1 MTEDARMTQ
10 ERVAHLASEL
20 ETSRGEC
27 TSLRGERDATRFTLE
42 SVKSA
47 AKDEVDALRDSLR
60 SERGRVEEAET
71 RLASVDALKARNSKL
86 EERERVLSDQLRD
99 ALGDVLRFK
108 ERAREA
114 ASFAASMN
122 GAFIYIFVR
131 AVRLTTYFT
140 LAAQTSTMDAEWR
153 AMREAVATRCAR
165 IEDEAALDRAK
176 NNASNAARGHQT
188 NDSMEILATY
198 EYEVDGSAHV
208 DRHVAQ
214 LCGSDEVEPSPPV
227 RRAATRGGGARGGGG
242 RGAKSTRA
250 SRAAA

>member
-1 MTEDARMTQ
+1 MTQ

-99 ALGDVLRFK
+99 ALGDVMRFK
-108 ERAREA
+108 ERARDA

-122 GAFIYIFVR
+122 GAFIFIFVR
-131 AVRLTTYFT
+131 TGNWIE
-140 LAAQTSTMDAEWR
+140 TSCFVLLSQRKLRRWMLSGG
-153 AMREAVATRCAR
+153 RCAR
-165 IEDEAALDRAK
+165 LSR
-176 NNASNAARGHQT
+176 
-188 NDSMEILATY
+188 
-198 EYEVDGSAHV
+198 
-208 DRHVAQ
+208 
-214 LCGSDEVEPSPPV
+214 
-227 RRAATRGGGARGGGG
+227 
-242 RGAKSTRA
+242 RGARA
-250 SRAAA
+250 SRTRPRWTGRRTTRATRRGARIRRTIRWRSSRRTSTK

>member
-1 MTEDARMTQ
+1 MTQ

-71 RLASVDALKARNSKL
+71 RLASVDALKARNSKM

-108 ERAREA
+108 ERARDA
-114 ASFAASMN
+114 ASFAVSMN
-122 GAFIYIFVR
+122 GAFIFIHVR
-131 AVRLTTYFT
+131 AIGVLTSCFVLLEQRKLRRWKRSGGRCARLSRRGARASRTRPRWTGRRTT
-140 LAAQTSTMDAEWR
+140 R
-153 AMREAVATRCAR
+153 AMR
-165 IEDEAALDRAK
+165 
-176 NNASNAARGHQT
+176 RGC
-188 NDSMEILATY
+188 I
-198 EYEVDGSAHV
+198 
-208 DRHVAQ
+208 
-214 LCGSDEVEPSPPV
+214 
-227 RRAATRGGGARGGGG
+227 RRTIRWRSS
-242 RGAKSTRA
+242 RRTSTK
-250 SRAAA
+250 

>member
-20 ETSRGEC
+20 ETSRTEC

-60 SERGRVEEAET
+60 SERGRVEEART

-99 ALGDVLRFK
+99 ALGDVMRFK
-108 ERAREA
+108 ERARDA

-122 GAFIYIFVR
+122 GAFFFIFVR
-131 AVRLTTYFT
+131 AIGLTTCFT
-140 LAAQTSTMDAEWR
+140 LQRKLRRWMLSGGRCARLSRRGARASRTRPRWTGRRTRATRRGCIRRTIRWRSSPRTSTRGAAAQTSTDTLHSCAGR
-153 AMREAVATRCAR
+153 MRWSR
-165 IEDEAALDRAK
+165 
-176 NNASNAARGHQT
+176 
-188 NDSMEILATY
+188 
-198 EYEVDGSAHV
+198 
-208 DRHVAQ
+208 
-214 LCGSDEVEPSPPV
+214 V
-227 RRAATRGGGARGGGG
+227 RR
-242 RGAKSTRA
+242 
-250 SRAAA
+250 

>member
-1 MTEDARMTQ
+1 MTEDSRMTQ

-20 ETSRGEC
+20 ETSRTEC

-60 SERGRVEEAET
+60 SERGRVEEART

-108 ERAREA
+108 ERARDA

-122 GAFIYIFVR
+122 GAFISIHVQVR
-131 AVRLTTYFT
+131 AIGLIKSCFVLLEQRKLRR
-140 LAAQTSTMDAEWR
+140 W
-153 AMREAVATRCAR
+153 MRSGGRCAR
-165 IEDEAALDRAK
+165 LSRRGARASK
-176 NNASNAARGHQT
+176 TRPRWTG
-188 NDSMEILATY
+188 
-198 EYEVDGSAHV
+198 
-208 DRHVAQ
+208 
-214 LCGSDEVEPSPPV
+214 
-227 RRAATRGGGARGGGG
+227 RRTTRGCIR
-242 RGAKSTRA
+242 RTIRWRSSRRTSTK
-250 SRAAA
+250 